1 MKLFSM
7 DGKFLET
14 FNKITDLVTLNILW
28 LLCCIPIITIGA
40 STSALYQVTLQ
51 IAENR
56 DSYITKEFFKAFRE
70 NFRQATIVW
79 LAVIVTGFVLLSD
92 MFIISHFFTRSDMS
106 VILGLI
112 FMILIL
118 LFAGSMYFFPVIA
131 YFRNSTKKIFSN
143 SFRLAFSNLRTTF
156 QLFLIGLIPALVMI
170 LFHER
175 IIIGTFLLI
184 VIVPALSVFCKS
196 VLLSKLFKTI
206 KVAN

>member
-1 MKLFSM
+1 
-7 DGKFLET
+7 
-14 FNKITDLVTLNILW
+14 
-28 LLCCIPIITIGA
+28 
-40 STSALYQVTLQ
+40 
-51 IAENR
+51 
-56 DSYITKEFFKAFRE
+56 
-70 NFRQATIVW
+70 
-79 LAVIVTGFVLLSD
+79 VTGFVLLSD
-92 MFIISHFFTRSDMS
+92 MFIISHFFTGSDMS

>member
-79 LAVIVTGFVLLSD
+79 LAVIVTGFVLL
-92 MFIISHFFTRSDMS
+92 SDMS

>member
-1 MKLFSM
+1 M
-7 DGKFLET
+7 
-14 FNKITDLVTLNILW
+14 
-28 LLCCIPIITIGA
+28 
-40 STSALYQVTLQ
+40 VTLQ

-92 MFIISHFFTRSDMS
+92 MFIISHFFTGSDMS

>member
-1 MKLFSM
+1 
-7 DGKFLET
+7 
-14 FNKITDLVTLNILW
+14 
-28 LLCCIPIITIGA
+28 
-40 STSALYQVTLQ
+40 
-51 IAENR
+51 
-56 DSYITKEFFKAFRE
+56 
-70 NFRQATIVW
+70 
-79 LAVIVTGFVLLSD
+79 
-92 MFIISHFFTRSDMS
+92 MFIISHFFTGSDMS

-118 LFAGSMYFFPVIA
+118 LFAGSMYFFPV
-131 YFRNSTKKIFSN
+131 
-143 SFRLAFSNLRTTF
+143 
-156 QLFLIGLIPALVMI
+156 IGLIPALVMI

>member
-92 MFIISHFFTRSDMS
+92 MFIISHFFTGSDM
-106 VILGLI
+106 
-112 FMILIL
+112 
-118 LFAGSMYFFPVIA
+118 
-131 YFRNSTKKIFSN
+131 
-143 SFRLAFSNLRTTF
+143 
-156 QLFLIGLIPALVMI
+156 FLIGLIPALVMI

>member
-1 MKLFSM
+1 M

-92 MFIISHFFTRSDMS
+92 MFIISHFFTGSDMS